1 MKKSIL
7 YQIFILLG
15 ILIAGCDENGDD
27 GYYDNAY
34 RVYFPKTSMLCKLGT
49 EPATVTRYTVN
60 VPVSILGLGESR
72 SAKDNGRF
80 RFVCHYPGRNR
91 V

>member
-27 GYYDNAY
+27 GDYDNAY
-34 RVYFPKTSMLCKLGT
+34 RVYFPKNIDAL
-49 EPATVTRYTVN
+49 
-60 VPVSILGLGESR
+60 
-72 SAKDNGRF
+72 
-80 RFVCHYPGRNR
+80 
-91 V
+91 